1 MTTINTNISA
11 TRAQNALRFQ
21 SSLMEASM
29 QKLASGK
36 QVDSG
41 KGDSAGIGM
50 VARMQSSALANSQ
63 GVSNAN
69 DAISMLQTMLSAG
82 ENIARIVG
90 RMGELYVAAATDT
103 LNQSD
108 RESLNAEG
116 FSLLS
121 EWSRIATNTL
131 WNGTPLMAT
140 NQIGGAALNIGL
152 GSTGQSITLA
162 LKDWRPQSN
171 DAIVAEG
178 AGTSVNGSGT
188 AVGGGPPPPYWSLIL
203 SRPNTA
209 GAANTIAT
217 DNLLIFADRER
228 WGVKTIISL
237 TGMIDELAIMGG
249 YIKRLQAS
257 VDSLASETM
266 ATSKAKSKIEDTQ
279 YASETTKLSKM
290 QILRQ
295 AGTAILAQA
304 NQSQQTVLA
313 LLQ

>member
-1 MTTINTNISA
+1 MTTITTNISA
-11 TRAQNALRFQ
+11 TRAQNALRSQ
-21 SSLMEASM
+21 SNLMKASM

-50 VARMQSSALANSQ
+50 VARMQSSARVNSQ
-63 GVSNAN
+63 SVRNAN
-69 DAISMLQTMLSAG
+69 DAISMLQTMSSAG

-90 RMGELYVAAATDT
+90 RMGELFIAAETDT
-103 LNQSD
+103 LTQAD
-108 RESLNAEG
+108 RESLNVEG

-131 WNGTPLMAT
+131 WNGTALMAT
-140 NQIGGAALNIGL
+140 NQIDGAALNIGL
-152 GSTGQSITLA
+152 GGTGQSITLA

-171 DAIVAEG
+171 DAIGAEG
-178 AGTSVNGSGT
+178 PGTSVNGSGAT
-188 AVGGGPPPPYWSLIL
+188 VGGGPATAFWSLVL
-203 SRPNTA
+203 NRPNTA
-209 GAANTIAT
+209 GTANTIAT
-217 DNLLIFADRER
+217 DNLLIQADRGR
-228 WGVKTIISL
+228 WGLKTAISL
-237 TGMIDELAIMGG
+237 TGMVEELTRMGG
-249 YIKRLQAS
+249 YINRLQTA
-257 VDSLASETM
+257 VDSLTSEVM
-266 ATSKAKSKIEDTQ
+266 ATRGAQSKIEDTQ

-290 QILRQ
+290 QILQQ

>member
-21 SSLMEASM
+21 SNLMEASM
-29 QKLASGK
+29 LNLASGK
-36 QVDSG
+36 QVGSG

-50 VARMQSSALANSQ
+50 VARMESSARANSQ
-63 GVSNAN
+63 GLSNAN

-90 RMGELYVAAATDT
+90 KMGLLYITAATET
-103 LNQSD
+103 LNQAD

-116 FSLLS
+116 FHLLS

-131 WNGTPLMAT
+131 WNGIPLMAT

-152 GSTGQSITLA
+152 GSAGQSITLA

-203 SRPNTA
+203 NRPNTA

-290 QILRQ
+290 QILKQ
-295 AGTAILAQA
+295 AGIAILAQA